1 VGKTTMENNDIIVK
15 IKPNKR
21 EVGGFIHRITVISTV
36 LDRYLTNRAVAS
48 SISGIEGYDQ

>member
-1 VGKTTMENNDIIVK
+1 MENNDIIVK